1 MAGIGAALGGFAQGY
16 AGGVKLRSD
25 MEDAEA
31 RRGLMGLQKEQAQLQ
46 LDNEKKFATL
56 STQIGD
62 EINAFNQLPDKDD
75 PTQFDAHYTR
85 LGGLLKQ
92 QAVLAK
98 KDPLEVDKS
107 ITAMRKDKY
116 AEKIYQ
122 ASSLLQAGDDSGLQV
137 LKPVFNNMFKDG
149 NTLQGGTFNKDT
161 DSFDLTYTNKA
172 GETVNRSVK
181 REDLANRIVPLA
193 LNVADAVKLDIKARE
208 DQKDRDFKSKENE
221 TDRNFK
227 AGENKLDRGLKVKLN
242 DDDNNVRIKTAGMSL
257 EGTKYAADKG
267 AESRVA
273 GAANRR
279 DDKDYDDF
287 QAQINDSLGWN
298 KNNPLVTPEDLQ
310 NRNRDAA
317 AMTGI
322 WNTTREVGGK
332 KLSAYETAQVVK
344 GIANKTAKFSESNGY
359 TVVDVGGVRAVLP
372 KQ

>member
-1 MAGIGAALGGFAQGY
+1 MAGIGSALGGFAKGYTQGL
-16 AGGVKLRSD
+16 KLRSD
-25 MEDAEA
+25 LDDAEE
-31 RRGLMGLQKEQAQLQ
+31 RRGILGLEKQAKQLAI
-46 LDNEKKFATL
+46 DNEKAFADL
-56 STQIGD
+56 NKQIST
-62 EINAFNQLPDKDD
+62 EINTFNEMPNKDD
-75 PTQFDAHYTR
+75 PTQFDAHYGR

-92 QAVLAK
+92 QAVLAR

-107 ITAMRKDKY
+107 INAMRKDKY

-122 ASSLLQAGDDSGLQV
+122 AASLLQSGDDSGINV

-161 DSFDLTYTNKA
+161 DSFDLTYVNKA

-208 DQKDRDFKSKENE
+208 DEKQRNFQSVEGDKTRDFQGKQNDK
-221 TDRNFK
+221 
-227 AGENKLDRGLKVKLN
+227 DRGLKVKLN
-242 DDDNNVRIKTAGMSL
+242 EDDNKTRLQTSAMGL
-257 EGTKYAADKG
+257 QGTMYAADKG

-273 GAANRR
+273 GRANARE
-279 DDKDYDDF
+279 DKDYDDF
-287 QAQINDSLGWN
+287 QTQINDALGWN
-298 KNNPLVTPEDLQ
+298 KNNPLVTPEDLS

-322 WNTTREVGGK
+322 WNTTRDVGGK
-332 KLSAYETAQVVK
+332 KLSAYEVAQVVK
-344 GIANKTAKFSESNGY
+344 GIQGGKAKFSESNGY
-359 TVVDVGGVRAVLP
+359 QIVDVNGVRAVLP

>member
-1 MAGIGAALGGFAQGY
+1 MAGIGAAIGGFAQGY

-46 LDNEKKFATL
+46 LDNEKQFSEL
-56 STQIGD
+56 SKQIST
-62 EINAFNQLPDKDD
+62 EINAFNTLPDKDD

-98 KDPLEVDKS
+98 KDPFEVDKS
-107 ITAMRKDKY
+107 INAMRKDKY

-122 ASSLLQAGDDSGLQV
+122 ASSLLQAGDDSGINV

-149 NTLQGGTFNKDT
+149 NTLQGGVFNKDT
-161 DSFDLTYTNKA
+161 DSFDLTYVNKA

-208 DQKDRDFKSKENE
+208 DEKDR
-221 TDRNFK
+221 
-227 AGENKLDRGLKVKLN
+227 KLKVSEGDKDRGLRVSEGEKDRGLRVKLN
-242 DDDNNVRIKTAGMSL
+242 DDDNKTRITTSAMGLK
-257 EGTKYAADKG
+257 GTIYAADKS
-267 AESRVA
+267 AESRVNA
-273 GAANRR
+273 RANGRE
-279 DDKDYDDF
+279 DKDYDDF
-287 QAQINDSLGWN
+287 QGQINDALGWN

-322 WNTTREVGGK
+322 WNTTRDVGGK
-332 KLSAYETAQVVK
+332 KLSAYEVAQVVK
-344 GIANKTAKFSESNGY
+344 GISANKAKFTESNGY

>member
-1 MAGIGAALGGFAQGY
+1 MAGIGSAIGGFAQGF
-16 AGGVKLRSD
+16 AGGVRLKSE

-31 RRGLMGLQKEQAQLQ
+31 RRGLMGLQKQSAQLA
-46 LDNEKKFATL
+46 LDNETQFADL
-56 STQIGD
+56 SKQIGA
-62 EINAFNQLPDKDD
+62 EINAFNTLPDKDD

-98 KDPLEVDKS
+98 KDPFEVDKS
-107 ITAMRKDKY
+107 INAMRKDKY

-149 NTLQGGTFNKDT
+149 NTLQGGTFNKET
-161 DSFDLTYTNKA
+161 DSFDLTYLNKA

-181 REDLANRIVPLA
+181 REELANRIVPLA

-208 DQKDRDFKSKENE
+208 DEKDRKFKAGENDKDRDFKGKEN
-221 TDRNFK
+221 DK
-227 AGENKLDRGLKVKLN
+227 DRGLKVKLN
-242 DDDNNVRIKTAGMSL
+242 DDDNKTRITTANIGL
-257 EGTKYAADKG
+257 KGTIYSADKG
-267 AESRVA
+267 AESRSTA
-273 GAANRR
+273 RANGR

-287 QAQINDSLGWN
+287 QGQINDALGWN
-298 KNNPLVTPEDLQ
+298 KNNVLSTPEDLAR
-310 NRNRDAA
+310 RNRDATT
-317 AMTGI
+317 MTGI
-322 WNTTREVGGK
+322 FNATREFAGK
-332 KLSAYETAQVVK
+332 KLSAYEAAQVAK
-344 GIANKTAKFSESNGY
+344 GIENKTAKFTESNGF